1 MSELMKCIVMHGIGQ
16 INVNEKPAPSPDPID
31 AMT

>member
-1 MSELMKCIVMHGIGQ
+1 MSVLMKCFAMQSIGQ
-16 INVNEKPAPSPDPID
+16 VSVNEKPAPSPDPID